1 MLRFWRYIFTK
12 YIFRTEN
19 LGLSKQETHGQ
30 MILIIILGY
39 FKHVIYFNIQQTW
52 GNSLPCI
59 QLRRIQ
65 SPVKHLRWSFC
76 ENSEWFPIV
85 NYFRKKLHLAI
96 LTRFWIHLCWSSYQ
110 RCSVRKGVLRILAKF
125 TGKHLCHG
133 LYFIKVAGLRPK
145 ACEFCEISENT
156 IFTEH
161 LWWLRLPLLSN
172 S

>member
-1 MLRFWRYIFTK
+1 
-12 YIFRTEN
+12 
-19 LGLSKQETHGQ
+19 

-96 LTRFWIHLCWSSYQ
+96 LTRFWIHLCWSSYR

-125 TGKHLCHG
+125 TGKHLCQG